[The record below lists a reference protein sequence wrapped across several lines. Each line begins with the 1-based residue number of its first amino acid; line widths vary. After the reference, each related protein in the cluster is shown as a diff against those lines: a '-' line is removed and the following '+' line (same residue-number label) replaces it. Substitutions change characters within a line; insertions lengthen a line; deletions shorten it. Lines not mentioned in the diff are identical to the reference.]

1 MNQALTSL
9 TEQLKLTPLDE
20 DTFLGQS
27 VDLFGSGR
35 VFGGQVLGQ
44 SIMAASRTIANPER
58 EAHSMHAYF
67 LLPGDT
73 NEPIRYEVERIRDG
87 GSFSARRVVA
97 IQHERPIFFM
107 SASFQAPEP
116 GFEHQATMPTVP
128 SPTGLQSEMELFRA
142 IAQELPPTLA
152 KRAMQTPPI
161 DIRPVNPINPLNP
174 GAHLPYS
181 HFWFKANGTLP
192 EDPLLHK
199 SMLAYTSDFHLLFT
213 ALLPHGQSAF
223 SPSMQMAS
231 IDHAMWFH
239 RSVDMNDWL
248 LYAIES
254 PNASNAR
261 GFCRAN
267 IFDRRGRLVASSAQE
282 GLIRKIPAK
291 A

>member
-9 TEQLKLTPLDE
+9 TEQLKLTSLDK

-44 SIMAASRTIANPER
+44 SLMAASRTIANPKR

-107 SASFQAPEP
+107 SASFQAAEP

-128 SPTGLQSEMELFRA
+128 SPTSLQSEVELFRA
-142 IAQELPPTLA
+142 IANELPPTMA
-152 KRAMQTPPI
+152 ERAMQAPPL
-161 DIRPVNPINPLNP
+161 DIRPVNPINLLNP

-181 HFWFKANGTLP
+181 HVWFKVNGSLP

-199 SMLAYTSDFHLLFT
+199 SMLAYTSDLHLLDT
-213 ALLPHGQSAF
+213 ALLPHGQSF
-223 SPSMQMAS
+223 LSPSLQMAS

-239 RSVDMNDWL
+239 RPINMNDWL
-248 LYAIES
+248 LYALES
-254 PNASNAR
+254 PSASNAR

-267 IFDRRGRLVASSAQE
+267 IFDRHGHLVASCAQE
-282 GLIRKIPAK
+282 GLIRKVPAK
-291 A
+291 T

>member
-1 MNQALTSL
+1 
-9 TEQLKLTPLDE
+9 
-20 DTFLGQS
+20 
-27 VDLFGSGR
+27 
-35 VFGGQVLGQ
+35 
-44 SIMAASRTIANPER
+44 
-58 EAHSMHAYF
+58 MHAYF

-107 SASFQAPEP
+107 SASFQASEP

-128 SPTGLQSEMELFRA
+128 SPESLQSEIDIFRS
-142 IAQELPPTLA
+142 IAAELPPAWA
-152 KRAMQTPPI
+152 KRVMQTPPI

-174 GAHLPYS
+174 GAHLPCS
-181 HFWFKANGTLP
+181 NFWFKANGILP
-192 EDPLLHK
+192 EDSLLHK
-199 SMLAYTSDFHLLFT
+199 SMMAYTSDFHLLLT

-239 RSVDMNDWL
+239 RPANMNEWL

-254 PNASNAR
+254 PSASNAR

-282 GLIRKIPAK
+282 GLMRKTPAQP
-291 A
+291 